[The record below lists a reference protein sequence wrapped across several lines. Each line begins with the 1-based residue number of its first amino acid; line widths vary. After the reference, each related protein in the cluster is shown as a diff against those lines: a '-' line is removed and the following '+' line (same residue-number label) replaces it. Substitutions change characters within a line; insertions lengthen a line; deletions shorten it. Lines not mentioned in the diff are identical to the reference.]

1 MKKNFLITIAG
12 LLVFTLPILAQ
23 NYKVSVDNPKDAKLV
38 LSSFSGDLNIEGYT
52 GNEVII
58 TSSTLDEMKPP
69 ERAKGL
75 TPVYS
80 GGTDN
85 TGVGL
90 SVTKDGNTVVIHCL
104 IPFNRGGDYQLK
116 VPESMA
122 LQITSEC
129 QNNNNIS
136 ITGTKGE
143 IEINNCYDINLKN
156 VSGPLVLATISGNI
170 DIVFGTIAT
179 GKPFSISSVSGEVD
193 VTLPAGFAADINM
206 SSVTGGMYSDFDFS
220 NKADNLKKVGGNQL
234 NYKLNGGGTDF
245 NVVSV
250 SGNIYLRKGK

>member
-1 MKKNFLITIAG
+1 
-12 LLVFTLPILAQ
+12 
-23 NYKVSVDNPKDAKLV
+23 
-38 LSSFSGDLNIEGYT
+38 
-52 GNEVII
+52 
-58 TSSTLDEMKPP
+58 
-69 ERAKGL
+69 
-75 TPVYS
+75 
-80 GGTDN
+80 
-85 TGVGL
+85 
-90 SVTKDGNTVVIHCL
+90 
-104 IPFNRGGDYQLK
+104 
-116 VPESMA
+116 
-122 LQITSEC
+122 
-129 QNNNNIS
+129 
-136 ITGTKGE
+136 
-143 IEINNCYDINLKN
+143 
-156 VSGPLVLATISGNI
+156 LATIRGNI